1 MKFNHQLAIFEAM
14 NRPDFYPHPV
24 GSIESRETHI
34 SKVFLTGSFVYKIK
48 KPFNLEFLDFTTLE
62 KRRHFCRR
70 EVILNRRLSQDLYVG
85 VAAIRWDGIRY
96 SLEGPGPVVEYAVK
110 MRQLSENQSMAALLA
125 AGSFS
130 SADIERLARHLA
142 GFYRNANTGGHIN
155 TLGSWQTVW
164 RNCEENFRQLTG
176 FSVDFFDP
184 QLLGIV
190 RGATRAFLKRK
201 RRLFER
207 RVTDGKIRDCHGDLR
222 TDHIYY
228 TGVIQI
234 IDCIEFNQRFRYEDI
249 AADIAF
255 LIMDLD
261 SRGHAD
267 VSQTL
272 LKAIVYHTAD
282 TDLYVLIDFYKC
294 YRAVVRA
301 KTAAFRLNEIA
312 ADDPERRTL
321 LRDLHHFLDLAY
333 GYARRFTRPTL
344 WIICGLPGSGK
355 STVATGLATALD
367 IVVFRSDVV
376 RKELF
381 GLRAQ
386 TPRVVSYGSDIYSLE
401 ATALTY
407 GQLLLKAQEEIK
419 CGRSVILDATFS
431 TRHQRREAARLAEDT
446 DANLRFVEC
455 VAPEKILRR
464 RLSERKTGGS
474 ISDARAEHLDPI
486 TAGYEPMDRREE
498 VLPLRVYTDQPV
510 EKTLRW
516 LLSREHRYGDR

>member
-1 MKFNHQLAIFEAM
+1 MKTDHQQAIFEAM

-24 GSIESRETHI
+24 SAIETRETHI
-34 SKVFLTGSFVYKIK
+34 SKVFLTGRFVYKIK
-48 KPFNLEFLDFTTLE
+48 KPLNLEFLDFTTLE

-70 EVILNRRLSQDLYVG
+70 EVILNRRLSTDLYLG
-85 VAAIRWDGIRY
+85 VAAIRWDGMRY
-96 SLEGPGPVVEYAVK
+96 ALEGTGPVVEYAVK

-125 AGSFS
+125 AGSFA
-130 SADIERLARHLA
+130 SADVERLARHLA
-142 GFYRNANTGGHIN
+142 GFYEKATTGGHIN
-155 TLGSWQTVW
+155 ALGSWQTVW

-176 FSVDFFDP
+176 FPVEFFDP

-201 RRLFER
+201 QRLFER
-207 RVTDGKIRDCHGDLR
+207 RVRDGKIRDCHGDLR
-222 TDHIYY
+222 ADHIYY
-228 TGVIQI
+228 TDPLQI
-234 IDCIEFNQRFRYEDI
+234 IDCIEFNQRFRYSDI

-261 SRGHAD
+261 SRGQET
-267 VSQTL
+267 VSKVFL
-272 LKAIVYHTAD
+272 EAIVGTTAD
-282 TDLYVLIDFYKC
+282 ADLYTLIDFYLC

-301 KTAAFRLNEIA
+301 KTAAFRLSEIA
-312 ADDPERRTL
+312 ADTPEGREL
-321 LRDLHHFLDLAY
+321 LRVPQHFLDLAY

-367 IVVFRSDVV
+367 IAVFHSDVV

-386 TPRVVSYGSDIYSLE
+386 TSRVVSYGSDIYSPE

-407 GQLLLKAQEEIK
+407 GKLLLKAQEEIK
-419 CGRSVILDATFS
+419 HGRSVILDATFS
-431 TRHQRREAARLAEDT
+431 SRHQRREAARLAEDT
-446 DANLRFVEC
+446 DTNLRFVEC

-464 RLSERKTGGS
+464 RLSARKAGDS
-474 ISDARAEHLDPI
+474 ISDARGEHLAPI
-486 TAGYEPMDRREE
+486 TAGYESIDSRDE
-498 VLPLRVYTDQPV
+498 VPLLRAVTDQPV

-516 LLSREHRYGDR
+516 ILSREHRYPAR